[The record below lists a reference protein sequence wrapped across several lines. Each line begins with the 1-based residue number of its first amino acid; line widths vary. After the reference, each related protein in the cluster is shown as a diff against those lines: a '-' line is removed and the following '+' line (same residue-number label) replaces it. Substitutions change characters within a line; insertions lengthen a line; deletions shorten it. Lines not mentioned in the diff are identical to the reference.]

1 LAAGGSASWGFPRFC
16 GISPTH
22 FCGEAQSSCSGALM
36 GEQHEAETARGL
48 REGQVE
54 AWRKLYDVYAQRV
67 WCSVARLAAARSAR
81 QYDPSRG
88 SLWAWLGGIARR
100 QVALHFRRQRRHHR
114 MQNVD
119 GRWAADAEG
128 IVRWLEDREAGPPEE
143 LASAE
148 LRSLV
153 RVALAELPDHYQAL
167 LSARYFEA
175 VPVQQIAREEDSS
188 PTAIRSRLARARRA
202 FRRAF
207 ARNVNC
213 RQETGEHRGC

>member
-1 LAAGGSASWGFPRFC
+1 
-16 GISPTH
+16 
-22 FCGEAQSSCSGALM
+22 M

-54 AWRKLYDVYAQRV
+54 AWRKLYDAYAQRV
-67 WCSVARLAAARSAR
+67 WGSVARLVGPDSADVGDVVQETFLAAARSAR

-114 MQNVD
+114 VQNID
-119 GRWAADAEG
+119 GRWAADADG
-128 IVRWLEDREAGPPEE
+128 IVHWLEDREAGPPEE

-148 LRSLV
+148 VRSLV

-188 PTAIRSRLARARRA
+188 PTAVRSRLARARRA